1 MANEN
6 RKVAKPK
13 KITEAIDI
21 LEQFGLPH
29 AQLNDRTAF
38 CLLAL
43 LNITMETPW
52 SNATAPLLGITPMMD
67 FARSNYAADYAP
79 NTRETFRRFSMHQM
93 VQAGIALY
101 NPDNPERPTNS
112 PKAVYQISP
121 AALEVVKAYKT
132 KSWTRKLAA
141 FKRSVP
147 TLVEQY
153 AKERQ
158 MDMVQVKVR
167 NDLNVPL
174 SPGTHNELIRA
185 IIEDMAPR
193 FIPSATLVYIGDTG
207 DKWGF
212 FDKELAT
219 QLGLNV
225 DEHGKMPDVVLWQ
238 EANNWL
244 VLVESVTSHGP
255 VDSKRYIELSNLV
268 ASVSADKVYISAFP
282 DKRVFARFAPDVAWE
297 TEVWVAD
304 SPTHMVHFNGSRFL
318 GPYKS

>member
-1 MANEN
+1 MASE
-6 RKVAKPK
+6 RKRKAKPA
-13 KITEAIDI
+13 KIDEAIDI
-21 LEQFGLPH
+21 LTQFGLPH
-29 AQLNDRTAF
+29 AQLNDRTAY

-43 LNITMETPW
+43 LNLTEKKPW
-52 SNATAPLLGITPMMD
+52 SNAAAPLVGITPMMD
-67 FARSNYAADYAP
+67 FARRNYAADYAP

-101 NPDNPERPTNS
+101 NPDKPDRPTNS
-112 PKAVYQISP
+112 PMAVYQISP
-121 AALEVVKAYKT
+121 DALQVVKAYKT
-132 KSWTRKLAA
+132 KSWARKLAA
-141 FKRSVP
+141 FKKNVA

-158 MDMVQVKVR
+158 MDMVQVRVR
-167 NDLNVPL
+167 DGLSVTL
-174 SPGTHNELIRA
+174 SPGAHNKLIRA

-193 FIPSATLVYIGDTG
+193 FIPGATLVYIGDTG

-212 FDKELAT
+212 FDKGLAA

-225 DEHGKMPDVVLWQ
+225 EEHGKMPDVVLWQ

-255 VDSKRYIELSNLV
+255 VDSKRHIELRKLF
-268 ASVSADKVYISAFP
+268 ASVPADSVYISAFP
-282 DKRVFARFAPDVAWE
+282 DKRTFARYAHDVAWE

-304 SPTHMVHFNGSRFL
+304 NPTHMVHFNGSRFL
-318 GPYKS
+318 GPYA

>member
-1 MANEN
+1 MANES
-6 RKVAKPK
+6 RKDTKSAK
-13 KITEAIDI
+13 IDEAIDI
-21 LEQFGLPH
+21 LTQFGLPR
-29 AQLNDRTAF
+29 AQLNDRTAY

-43 LNITMETPW
+43 LNITEETPW
-52 SNATAPLLGITPMMD
+52 SNATDPLVGITPMMD
-67 FARSNYAADYAP
+67 FARNNYAADYAP

-93 VQAGIALY
+93 VKAGIALY
-101 NPDNPERPTNS
+101 NPDSPERPTNS

-121 AALEVVKAYKT
+121 VALEVIKAYNT
-132 KSWTRKLAA
+132 DSWARKLAA
-141 FKRSVP
+141 FTRSVP

-158 MDMVQVKVR
+158 MDMVQVQVR
-167 NDLNVPL
+167 DGLSVTL
-174 SPGTHNELIRA
+174 SPGTHNELIQA

-193 FIPSATLVYIGDTG
+193 FTPGATLIYIGDTG

-212 FDKELAT
+212 FDKELAV

-225 DEHGKMPDVVLWQ
+225 EEHGKMPDVVLWQ

-255 VDSKRYIELSNLV
+255 VDSKRYIELSELFG
-268 ASVSADKVYISAFP
+268 SSSADKVYISAFP
-282 DKRVFARFAPDVAWE
+282 DKRTFARFAPDIAWE

-304 SPTHMVHFNGSRFL
+304 NPTHMVHFNGSRFL
-318 GPYKS
+318 GPYK